1 MSALLDAAL
10 AAISDELIA
19 LRHDIHR
26 WPEPGFEE
34 VRTQAAIMAAL
45 SEAGLSPR
53 ACAGTGVVVDI
64 GSGDGPCIALRADID
79 CLRMTEANPHLPY
92 RSERDGLAHMCGH
105 DGHTATLVG
114 AGILLAGVADRLPG
128 RIRLLFQP
136 AEEGPGGAPV
146 MIAEGCLEGVDEIY
160 GMHNWPAAPLGALR
174 TISGPCMATVAEMS
188 ITVTGKGVHASQPQ
202 DGRDPVLAAAHI
214 VTAMQSIISRNV
226 HYQDRCVVSVTTI
239 HGGEAFNVIPDTVTM
254 SGTIR
259 ALSEESYDLITARIE
274 AVATGTAT
282 AMGCSA
288 QVMINRMYPVLVNTP
303 KETALVESVARAVF
317 GTVSDELLPML
328 GAEDFAFFL
337 QQRPGCFFFL
347 GGGEPGRSNAICHAT
362 NYDYNDHLIDIGVRF
377 WIKLIEARMDVA
389 LLP

>member
-1 MSALLDAAL
+1 MSAPLHTAL

-64 GSGDGPCIALRADID
+64 GSGDGPCLALRADID

-114 AGILLAGVADRLPG
+114 AGILLAGVEDRLPG

-146 MIAEGCLEGVDEIY
+146 MIEAGCLEGVDEVY

-202 DGRDPVLAAAHI
+202 DGQDPVLAAAHI
-214 VTAMQSIISRNV
+214 VTALQSIISRNV

-288 QVMINRMYPVLVNTP
+288 QVLINRMYPVLVNTP

-337 QQRPGCFFFL
+337 QHRPGCFFFL
-347 GGGEPGRSNAICHAT
+347 GGGESGRSNAICHAT
-362 NYDYNDHLIDIGVRF
+362 NYDYNDNLIDIGVRF
-377 WIKLIEARMDVA
+377 WLKLIEARMDVA
-389 LLP
+389 LFT